1 MIFRAL
7 VVLAA
12 ALAAGASTLGSP
24 EAAADTTAEVTP
36 WTLKLTE
43 TRTREGGGSG
53 TFELLGGNAADTDA
67 GTVTFSQGVGR
78 NGKTADGLLFLAV
91 PRTETLKGRHGTLVI
106 RSSTRVFGVGV
117 REQDDAVSTGTWS
130 IVRGTG
136 RYAGLRGGG
145 GGVGI
150 ISAVPSGSR
159 TCVGFSCY
167 WHSYRY
173 EGRVSGS

>member
-1 MIFRAL
+1 MIIRSI
-7 VVLAA
+7 VVLAV
-12 ALAAGASTLGSP
+12 ALAVGAPTLGSP
-24 EAAADTTAEVTP
+24 VAAADTTPRVTP

-53 TFELLGGNAADTDA
+53 TFQLLGGNAADTDA

-78 NGKTADGLLFLAV
+78 NGKTSEGLLYVAV

-136 RYAGLRGGG
+136 RYAGLSGGG

-150 ISAVPSGSR
+150 ITAVPSSSR